1 MRVHRHT
8 ARWAGVCAAVV
19 SVSLVTACSSG
30 PDSGGNSKTGSTSG
44 DKVYSYTVPGTVA
57 SLDTTNVSSI
67 SAAYMDGPREAGLL
81 EYKVP
86 AQGCGG
92 NVSTADLIP
101 TRLTKSYAVT
111 HGGKK
116 IHFVLN
122 PDVKSQAGNVLTSAD
137 VQYSVDRIKAI
148 GVVAGYLLFTVG
160 GYDKDNPITID
171 SPTEF
176 DLNLTAPNALSP
188 QILALWF
195 EEILDSKTMKA
206 HATSKD
212 PWSKSYLDK
221 HVADFGPWALSSFT
235 PNQSVTYVRNPHA
248 PGGGNIKKVVITT
261 VADGSARTQLLQKG
275 QVDRAES
282 LSFEQY
288 NSLGSGATV
297 AKCISANR
305 DFLGLNWKDPHF
317 KSATVRKAVSLAI
330 DRAELLKT
338 VYSGYG
344 SASTAGVSSAF
355 KPADGTSSFKYD
367 PTQAKQLLAQAGYPN
382 GFSFTLTYSP
392 GYPGPYTEALAVYLK
407 TQLAKVGLNV
417 DLQAVANQ
425 TDYSAQLDKKN
436 LTAFIAPEAPLLPDP
451 GYSWS
456 IENAV
461 NSGQDFNNINLP
473 QADALAQKIQHEQ
486 QGSAGWT
493 RDMNA
498 LSTLIDQQVPV
509 VYLAD
514 LVAPIGVRTC
524 ANTVAS
530 SAYIIYPYLDK
541 PSISC

>member
-1 MRVHRHT
+1 MRWT
-8 ARWAGVCAAVV
+8 GVCAAVAGA
-19 SVSLVTACSSG
+19 SLVAACSSSS
-30 PDSGGNSKTGSTSG
+30 SGGNNATTGNAKT
-44 DKVYSYTVPGTVA
+44 YSYSVPGTVA

-67 SAAYMDGPREAGLL
+67 SAAYMDGPRESNLL

-86 AQGCGG
+86 ASGCGG

-101 TRLTKSYAVT
+101 TRLTKSYAIT
-111 HGGKK
+111 DGGKK
-116 IHFVLN
+116 IHIVLN
-122 PDVKSQAGNVLTSAD
+122 ADVKSQAGNVLTSAD
-137 VQYSVDRIKAI
+137 VQYSIDRIKAI

-160 GYDKDNPITID
+160 GYDKNDPITVD

-176 DLNLTAPNALSP
+176 DLNLSAPNALSP
-188 QILALWF
+188 QVLALWF

-212 PWSKSYLDK
+212 PWSKSYLDS

-235 PNQSVTYVRNPHA
+235 PNQSVTYVRNPNA

-261 VADGSARTQLLQKG
+261 VGDGSARTQLLQKG

-282 LSFEQY
+282 LSFAQY
-288 NSLGSGATV
+288 NSLASSGATA

-317 KSATVRKAVSLAI
+317 KSATVREAVSLAI
-330 DRAELLKT
+330 DRNQLVKT

-344 SASTAGVSSAF
+344 SASKAGVSSAF
-355 KPADGTSSFKYD
+355 DPTEGTSSFKYD
-367 PTQAKQLLAQAGYPN
+367 PSQAKALLAQAGYPK

-407 TQLAKVGLNV
+407 TQLAKVGLTVN
-417 DLQAVANQ
+417 LQSVANS
-425 TDYSAQLDKKN
+425 TDYSTELAKKN
-436 LTAFIAPEAPLLPDP
+436 VTAFIAPEAPLLPDP
-451 GYSWS
+451 GYSWA

-461 NSGQDFNNINLP
+461 DSGQDFNNTDLP
-473 QADALAQKIQHEQ
+473 AADTLAQKIQHEDP
-486 QGSAGWT
+486 ATAAWKA
-493 RDMNA
+493 DVNA
-498 LSTLIDQQVPV
+498 LSTLINDQVPV